1 MDNEEQI
8 KKLKHRN
15 KEYKKIIEELQ
26 SENTMLWDYLEEIR
40 EQEKQLMSEIGL
52 AIDDYLVHNMKPIGD
67 A

>member
-26 SENTMLWDYLEEIR
+26 SENTMLWNYLEEIR

>member
-26 SENTMLWDYLEEIR
+26 SENTMLWNYLEEIR

-52 AIDDYLVHNMKPIGD
+52 AVDDYLVHNMKPIGD

>member
-26 SENTMLWDYLEEIR
+26 SENTMLWNYLEEIR
-40 EQEKQLMSEIGL
+40 EQEKQLMSDIGL
-52 AIDDYLVHNMKPIGD
+52 AIDDYLVHNMKPIGE

>member
-26 SENTMLWDYLEEIR
+26 SENLLLWNYLEEIR

-52 AIDDYLVHNMKPIGD
+52 AIDDYLVHNMKPIGE

>member
-26 SENTMLWDYLEEIR
+26 SENTLLWDYLEEIR

>member
-8 KKLKHRN
+8 KKLKYRN

-26 SENTMLWDYLEEIR
+26 SENTMLWNYLEEIR

>member
-15 KEYKKIIEELQ
+15 KEYKMIIEELQ
-26 SENTMLWDYLEEIR
+26 SENTLLWDYLEEIR

>member
-26 SENTMLWDYLEEIR
+26 SEILLLWNYLEEIR

-52 AIDDYLVHNMKPIGD
+52 AVDDYLVHNMKPIGD

>member
-8 KKLKHRN
+8 KKLKHRI

-26 SENTMLWDYLEEIR
+26 SENTMLWNYLEEIR
-40 EQEKQLMSEIGL
+40 EQEKQLMSEMGL

>member
-26 SENTMLWDYLEEIR
+26 SENTMLWNYLEEIR

-52 AIDDYLVHNMKPIGD
+52 AIDDYLVHNMKPIGE

>member
-26 SENTMLWDYLEEIR
+26 SENLLLWNYLEEIR

-52 AIDDYLVHNMKPIGD
+52 VIDDYLVHNMKPIGD

>member
-26 SENTMLWDYLEEIR
+26 SENLLLWNYLEEIR
-40 EQEKQLMSEIGL
+40 EQEKQLMSGIGL

>member
-1 MDNEEQI
+1 MSEEQQI
-8 KKLKHRN
+8 KNLKERI
-15 KEYKKIIEELQ
+15 KEYKKIIMEVQ
-26 SENTMLWDYLEEIR
+26 NENLLLWNYLEEIR